1 MFAQSRCLPF
11 NSLHDLDQDG
21 FLSIPELEAVYGLHH
36 PQAKKSTPDAHME
49 AKRRAIMDKVLRQL
63 DTNKDGES
71 ERSEGS
77 QRIPT
82 PTGFLQALSRKR
94 NSWQRALMAC
104 HLSLRTKILD
114 TITMRSQSTFCITRN
129 CITARPRRR
138 RMKAITIRKVSFS
151 PGLAFGER

>member
-1 MFAQSRCLPF
+1 MRAQSRCLLF

-21 FLSIPELEAVYGLHH
+21 LLSIPELEAVYGLHH

-77 QRIPT
+77 ECI
-82 PTGFLQALSRKR
+82 
-94 NSWQRALMAC
+94 LMAP
-104 HLSLRTKILD
+104 D
-114 TITMRSQSTFCITRN
+114 FCRYCFERGI
-129 CITARPRRR
+129 
-138 RMKAITIRKVSFS
+138 
-151 PGLAFGER
+151 PGSGR